1 MPWAGGCDVTVT
13 WGGPGATVVGEG
25 GLCPGEGKP
34 LPGVSRL
41 LSGRAAA
48 LAGLWWT
55 NKGLGAS
62 WKKPRRAPESA
73 ALRTNGR
80 GWQRG
85 QPLVMLCPALL
96 LISHLIP
103 FPLVCFLL
111 RSSSPC
117 QPCSC
122 CAPRS
127 RLAEAPDQLLP
138 EMGFFLFRYFGILV
152 SPGWDGPRV
161 APMDRWTRGGWGM
174 LVVSALCSCV
184 RTCWDAA
191 RGGFMGLWDVWSC
204 L

>member
-138 EMGFFLFRYFGILV
+138 EMGVFLFRYFGILV

-174 LVVSALCSCV
+174 LVVSARCSCV